1 MRGEGGGAYAHDFTK
16 YHGAVVGCPAWLT
29 WTPRRASA
37 ASACRWPMVP
47 CMTDT
52 TTTTP
57 TTQTW
62 LTMAEAAA
70 RLNVSTRT
78 VARRVA
84 AGLLETQRTPDGRIL
99 VAVET
104 RSMPVEAQA
113 VVALQATAEGSRQAA
128 LALADA
134 LPSLQ
139 RAYEAAQQAAGRA
152 VAVAEARASAAERT
166 ASWWRVACLTAC
178 LPGVVAV
185 VVAAGRGGHGAEA
198 VSATPEPP
206 VAAMV
211 TAPVAVE
218 VASDGWDGWR
228 PPMALPATP

>member
-1 MRGEGGGAYAHDFTK
+1 
-16 YHGAVVGCPAWLT
+16 
-29 WTPRRASA
+29 
-37 ASACRWPMVP
+37 
-47 CMTDT
+47 MTDT
-52 TTTTP
+52 TTTAP
-57 TTQTW
+57 TW

-78 VARRVA
+78 IARRI
-84 AGLLETQRTPDGRIL
+84 AGGTMRTQRTPDGRVL
-99 VAVET
+99 VAVDAQ
-104 RSMPVEAQA
+104 SMPVEAQA

-152 VAVAEARASAAERT
+152 VVAAEARASAAERT

-185 VVAAGRGGHGAEA
+185 VVAAGRGGHGADTA
-198 VSATPEPP
+198 SAMPEPP

-211 TAPVAVE
+211 AAEVAVDD
-218 VASDGWDGWR
+218 APDGWR
-228 PPMALPATP
+228 PPMALPPTP